1 MSETRPPRGTG
12 AAGREL
18 WRAISG
24 SFELEEHERMI
35 LLQATVIADRIR
47 QLDSCVVRD
56 GVLLGDH
63 VHPALIESRLQ
74 RLALGRL
81 LAVLRLPD
89 KEDHRPQR
97 RGGFRTA
104 YRLRQVIGDG

>member
-1 MSETRPPRGTG
+1 
-12 AAGREL
+12 
-18 WRAISG
+18 
-24 SFELEEHERMI
+24 MI

>member
-1 MSETRPPRGTG
+1 
-12 AAGREL
+12 
-18 WRAISG
+18 
-24 SFELEEHERMI
+24 LEDHERLI
-35 LLQATVIADRIR
+35 LLQATVVADRIR

-56 GVLLGDH
+56 GVLVGDR

-74 RLALGRL
+74 RLALARL